1 MSVEKSEINPRAYE
15 QWDLWKVGVF
25 GGLPWRAVLSR
36 TPLELFP
43 GDEKIIQRF
52 ISMKEELFLLASLKS
67 NLYLPED
74 ENEKITIPDKY
85 YSPMFDWLVQY
96 QQDLCFEGDLL
107 TCSIREISEAKN
119 YHITQQSVAFYLENK
134 PIKEELKEHFSSL
147 VSLICDYLN
156 RDKKRMELA
165 QDCIIR
171 KGELIDSK
179 NAKDIFK
186 EALED
191 RESTTAQIYAL
202 CSNKIISPKKAE
214 NSTAGQESTLEG
226 TTEAQSIEPP
236 IEIQE
241 RFKKF
246 VDDGILCIFPEPING
261 RKRYFLKSKSAS
273 DFFILF
279 KKHQDKEKLPQ
290 MSARVLNEWIYR
302 RTGKPYSKS
311 SFYKHY

>member
-25 GGLPWRAVLSR
+25 GGLPWRAVLSCS
-36 TPLELFP
+36 PYGKDQESALESK
-43 GDEKIIQRF
+43 DN
-52 ISMKEELFLLASLKS
+52 LFLLTQLIFIESKILGVDYQLSIDSHPFPEEMMNRRFNRIDSKLYGYSLLDYEIPEQSIFK
-67 NLYLPED
+67 YL
-74 ENEKITIPDKY
+74 
-85 YSPMFDWLVQY
+85 
-96 QQDLCFEGDLL
+96 
-107 TCSIREISEAKN
+107 KN
-119 YHITQQSVAFYLENK
+119 MPL
-134 PIKEELKEHFSSL
+134 KEELKDKKGELS
-147 VSLICDYLN
+147 VLICEYLN
-156 RDKKRMELA
+156 RDKDRMEKAFYYVAHERKVIESPKVKHLLKESFDDRASTIA
-165 QDCIIR
+165 QI
-171 KGELIDSK
+171 
-179 NAKDIFK
+179 
-186 EALED
+186 EALSSIRVITPQTE
-191 RESTTAQIYAL
+191 
-202 CSNKIISPKKAE
+202 E

>member
-1 MSVEKSEINPRAYE
+1 MSVEKSEINSRAYE
-15 QWDLWKVGVF
+15 QWELWKIGVF
-25 GGLPWRAVLSR
+25 GGLPWGAVLSR

-85 YSPMFDWLVQY
+85 YSPMFDGLVQY
-96 QQDLCFEGDLL
+96 QQDLYFEGDLL

-179 NAKDIFK
+179 NANDIFQESFK
-186 EALED
+186 DRASTIAQIEAL
-191 RESTTAQIYAL
+191 S
-202 CSNKIISPKKAE
+202 SNSVIPPLKEENAIAE
-214 NSTAGQESTLEG
+214 QESSTEG
-226 TTEAQSIEPP
+226 TRKAKSIV
-236 IEIQE
+236 I
-241 RFKKF
+241 
-246 VDDGILCIFPEPING
+246 PEDV
-261 RKRYFLKSKSAS
+261 LKS
-273 DFFILF
+273 FEYFIE
-279 KKHQDKEKLPQ
+279 KPKELIRTKEGYLIVNSERTDIQGFYNHVCKRRKNYIVPKREQ
-290 MSARVLNEWIYR
+290 IIEYVRKPDGSKYSIYSL
-302 RTGKPYSKS
+302 KPEKEELE
-311 SFYKHY
+311 

>member
-1 MSVEKSEINPRAYE
+1 MSVEKSEINSRAYE
-15 QWDLWKVGVF
+15 QWELWKIGVF

-74 ENEKITIPDKY
+74 ENEKIAIPDKY

-179 NAKDIFK
+179 NANDIFK

>member
-1 MSVEKSEINPRAYE
+1 
-15 QWDLWKVGVF
+15 
-25 GGLPWRAVLSR
+25 
-36 TPLELFP
+36 
-43 GDEKIIQRF
+43 
-52 ISMKEELFLLASLKS
+52 
-67 NLYLPED
+67 
-74 ENEKITIPDKY
+74 
-85 YSPMFDWLVQY
+85 MFDWLVQY

-179 NAKDIFK
+179 NANDIFK

>member
-1 MSVEKSEINPRAYE
+1 MSVEKSEINPIAYG

-25 GGLPWRAVLSR
+25 GGIPWRAVLSR
-36 TPLELFP
+36 SPLELFP
-43 GDEKIIQRF
+43 GDEKIVQRF
-52 ISMKEELFLLASLKS
+52 ISMKEELFLLASLNS

-85 YSPMFDWLVQY
+85 YSPMFDGLVQY

-119 YHITQQSVAFYLENK
+119 YHITQQSVASYLENL

-156 RDKKRMELA
+156 RDKKRMEFA

-179 NAKDIFK
+179 NANDIFQESFK
-186 EALED
+186 D
-191 RESTTAQIYAL
+191 RASTIAQIESL
-202 CSNKIISPKKAE
+202 SSNRVIPPIKEE
-214 NSTAGQESTLEG
+214 NAIAGQESTSES
-226 TTEAQSIEPP
+226 TTETQPTEPP
-236 IEIQE
+236 EIIQE

-246 VDDGILCIFPEPING
+246 VDDGILDIFPNAING
-261 RKRYFLKSKSAS
+261 RTRYFLKNMSAS
-273 DFFILF
+273 VFFILF
-279 KKHQDKEKLPQ
+279 KNHQDKEKLPQ
-290 MSARVLNEWIYR
+290 MSAEVVREWVYKR
-302 RTGKPYSKS
+302 NGEQYSKS

>member
-179 NAKDIFK
+179 NANDIFK

-226 TTEAQSIEPP
+226 TTESKPTATPK
-236 IEIQE
+236 EII
-241 RFKKF
+241 
-246 VDDGILCIFPEPING
+246 D
-261 RKRYFLKSKSAS
+261 
-273 DFFILF
+273 LF
-279 KKHQDKEKLPQ
+279 KYFVEGPKELIKTDNGYYFVNLKITTLEGFYNNVCKRRTNYKVPTREQIIEYVRKPDGSKYSIYSLKPDKEEL
-290 MSARVLNEWIYR
+290 V
-302 RTGKPYSKS
+302 
-311 SFYKHY
+311 

>member
-1 MSVEKSEINPRAYE
+1 MSVEKSEINSRAYE
-15 QWDLWKVGVF
+15 QWELWKIGVF

-74 ENEKITIPDKY
+74 ENEKIAIPDKY

-179 NAKDIFK
+179 NANDIFK

-241 RFKKF
+241 RFKRF
-246 VDDGILCIFPEPING
+246 VDDGILSIFPEPING